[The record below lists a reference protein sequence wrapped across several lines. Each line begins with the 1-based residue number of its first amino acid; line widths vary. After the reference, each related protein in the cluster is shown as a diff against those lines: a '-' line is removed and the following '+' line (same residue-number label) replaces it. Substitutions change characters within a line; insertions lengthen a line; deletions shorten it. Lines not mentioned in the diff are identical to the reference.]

1 MRFIETPIFT
11 KELRVLLKDDEY
23 RALQTALLF
32 RPEQGPII
40 PGSGGLRKMRWG
52 GLGKGK
58 RGGNRI
64 IYYWDPKTEVAY
76 MLFIYNKAD
85 QTDLT
90 RSQLKLLAHIVQEEF
105 K

>member
-11 KELRVLLKDDEY
+11 KELRTLLKDDEY

-40 PGSGGLRKMRWG
+40 PGSGGLRKVRWG
-52 GLGKGK
+52 GSAKGK
-58 RGGNRI
+58 RGGHRI
-64 IYYWDPKTEVAY
+64 IYYWDPKSETIY
-76 MLFIYNKAD
+76 MLFIYSKSE
-85 QTDLT
+85 QSDLT
-90 RSQLKLLAHIVQEEF
+90 RSQVKVLARLVQEEF

>member
-11 KELRVLLKDDEY
+11 KELRALLKDDDY
-23 RALQTALLF
+23 RALQTALLL
-32 RPEQGPII
+32 RPEQGTVI
-40 PGSGGLRKMRWG
+40 PGSGGVRKMRWG

-64 IYYWDPKTEVAY
+64 IYYWDPKTEVVY
-76 MLFIYNKAD
+76 MLFIYGKAY
-85 QTDLT
+85 QADLT
-90 RSQLKLLAHIVQEEF
+90 RAQVKLLSWIVKEEF

>member
-11 KELRVLLKDDEY
+11 KELRALLKDDDY

-32 RPEQGPII
+32 RPEQGAII
-40 PGSGGLRKMRWG
+40 PGSGGLRKLRRG

-58 RGGNRI
+58 RGGTRI
-64 IYYWDPKTEVAY
+64 IYYWDPKTEVVY
-76 MLFIYNKAD
+76 MLFIYSKAY
-85 QTDLT
+85 QGDLT
-90 RSQLKLLAHIVQEEF
+90 RAQVKLLSRIVKEEF

>member
-11 KELRVLLKDDEY
+11 KELRALLKDDDY

-32 RPEQGPII
+32 RPEQGAII

-58 RGGNRI
+58 RGGDRI
-64 IYYWDPKTEVAY
+64 IYYWDPKTDVIY
-76 MLFIYNKAD
+76 LLFIYSKAYQQDLARD
-85 QTDLT
+85 QIKVLS
-90 RSQLKLLAHIVQEEF
+90 RIVMEEF